1 MILVY
6 FHTKILG
13 KINDLSDI
21 FDIFSELEYG
31 IKTGFNS
38 TKS

>member
-1 MILVY
+1 MMILFH

-13 KINDLSDI
+13 KINDLI
-21 FDIFSELEYG
+21 DIFSELEYG